1 MPHLDLAYPRPD
13 IAVLTLNRPEKLN
26 ALNYELVEEL
36 HAALDSIAANND
48 CRVVVLTGA
57 GRGFCSGLDLT
68 DPNPSQAGGGTEFP
82 RSGMRW
88 QERIANLTARIH
100 RLRQPVIA
108 AVNGPAYGGGFGI
121 VMACD
126 IRLASTSARF
136 CTQFIKLGL
145 GGCDIGVSYTL
156 PRIIG
161 AGAAFD
167 LILTARVVDA
177 DEAQRL
183 GIVSRLSESV
193 VDDALAIAETLCG
206 YGKFGLESTKQVL
219 WANLEASSL
228 EAALLATTTRAPAR
242 TKPSARARP
251 IPRVPPVTM
260 TVRPVMSK
268 RRSNAS
274 RFTPLSRTDRGSRPR
289 TARRFQRACR

>member
-1 MPHLDLAYPRPD
+1 MPHLEVTHPRPE

-36 HAALDSIAANND
+36 HAALDGIGADND

-68 DPNPSQAGGGTEFP
+68 DPNPSKAGGGTEFP

-121 VMACD
+121 ALACD
-126 IRLASTSARF
+126 IRLASASARF

-177 DEAQRL
+177 EEAVRL
-183 GIVSRLSESV
+183 GIVSRSSESV
-193 VDDALAIAETLCG
+193 VDDALAIAETLCS

-228 EAALLATTTRAPAR
+228 EAALHVENRSQMLASTSGEMLEAAN
-242 TKPSARARP
+242 AVL
-251 IPRVPPVTM
+251 PRH
-260 TVRPVMSK
+260 
-268 RRSNAS
+268 
-274 RFTPLSRTDRGSRPR
+274 
-289 TARRFQRACR
+289 QR

>member
-1 MPHLDLAYPRPD
+1 MSPLELSYPRPD
-13 IAVLTLNRPEKLN
+13 IAVITLTRPEKLN
-26 ALNYELVEEL
+26 ALSRELVKTL
-36 HAALDSIAANND
+36 HAAIDEIAANND

-68 DPNPSQAGGGTEFP
+68 DSDASGTGGGLEFP

-88 QERIANLTARIH
+88 QESIADLTARIH

-121 VMACD
+121 ALACD
-126 IRLASTSARF
+126 IRLASESARF

-156 PRIIG
+156 PRIVG
-161 AGAAFD
+161 AGPAFD

-177 DEAQRL
+177 DEALRL
-183 GIVSRLSESV
+183 GMVTRVSKGSV
-193 VDDALAIAETLCG
+193 LDDALEVAETLCG

-228 EAALLATTTRAPAR
+228 ESALHVENRSQILASTSGELAAATEAFRHR
-242 TKPSARARP
+242 
-251 IPRVPPVTM
+251 
-260 TVRPVMSK
+260 
-268 RRSNAS
+268 
-274 RFTPLSRTDRGSRPR
+274 
-289 TARRFQRACR
+289 QR

>member
-1 MPHLDLAYPRPD
+1 MSHLELTYPRPD
-13 IAVLTLNRPEKLN
+13 IAVMTLNRPEKLN
-26 ALNYELVEEL
+26 ALSYALVEEL
-36 HAALDSIAANND
+36 HAALDVIGANND

-121 VMACD
+121 ALACD
-126 IRLASTSARF
+126 IRLASATARF
-136 CTQFIKLGL
+136 CTQFIRLGL

-156 PRIIG
+156 PRIVG
-161 AGAAFD
+161 AGPAFD
-167 LILTARVVDA
+167 MILTARVVDA
-177 DEAQRL
+177 EEALRM
-183 GIVSRLSESV
+183 GMVSRLSDAV
-193 VDDALAIAETLCG
+193 VDDALGIAETLCS

-228 EAALLATTTRAPAR
+228 EAALHMENRSQILASTSGEILEAAN
-242 TKPSARARP
+242 AALH
-251 IPRVPPVTM
+251 
-260 TVRPVMSK
+260 
-268 RRSNAS
+268 RR
-274 RFTPLSRTDRGSRPR
+274 
-289 TARRFQRACR
+289 QR

>member
-1 MPHLDLAYPRPD
+1 MPHLELTYPRAD
-13 IAVLTLNRPEKLN
+13 IAVLTLKRPEKLN
-26 ALNYELVEEL
+26 ALNYELVEEF
-36 HAALDSIAANND
+36 HSALDELGANND

-68 DPNPSQAGGGTEFP
+68 DPSPPQAGGGTEFP

-108 AVNGPAYGGGFGI
+108 AVNGPAYGGGFGFAL
-121 VMACD
+121 ACD
-126 IRLASTSARF
+126 IRIASESARF

-161 AGAAFD
+161 AGPAFD
-167 LILTARVVDA
+167 MILTARVVDA
-177 DEAQRL
+177 DEALRL
-183 GIVSRLSESV
+183 GLVSRLSGSV
-193 VDDALAIAETLCG
+193 VDDALEIAETLCS
-206 YGKFGLESTKQVL
+206 YGKFGLESTKQVM

-228 EAALLATTTRAPAR
+228 EAALHVENRSQILASTSGEMLEAAN
-242 TKPSARARP
+242 AAFH
-251 IPRVPPVTM
+251 
-260 TVRPVMSK
+260 
-268 RRSNAS
+268 RR
-274 RFTPLSRTDRGSRPR
+274 
-289 TARRFQRACR
+289 QR